1 MPEEVYE
8 WFAHVGYEATL
19 AMMQKADMIEGG
31 PEETPK
37 MRITPC
43 DETEHI
49 TVGVEGEDRRVVF
62 DEWFG
67 WLWYNAA
74 GPECAV

>member
-8 WFAHVGYEATL
+8 WFAKLGYQATL
-19 AMMQKADMIEGG
+19 VMMQKADLVDGG

-37 MRITPC
+37 MKFTC
-43 DETEHI
+43 DDETEQI
-49 TVGVEGEDRRVVF
+49 TVAVEGEDRRVVF
-62 DEWFG
+62 DDDFG

-74 GPECAV
+74 GPEAA